1 MNKNQEL
8 KKMKIL
14 ALGAHPDDIEYG
26 CGGLL
31 LLAVERKHEVYLNVI
46 TNGSSPS
53 GADRVAEQEEAARV
67 LGAKDLFW
75 GGFTDT
81 RLVPNRELLMAIEKS
96 IERVTPD
103 IVLVNAPEDAH
114 QDHKALAS
122 CAITACRYIKRVLFF
137 HDYTTLNFEP
147 DTFMDIGTVLEKK
160 RQLLGIH
167 VSQVRKEYPTGL
179 DMLESVNALAAYY
192 GFMAKVKYAEA
203 FKPLRNLV
211 SI

>member
-1 MNKNQEL
+1 
-8 KKMKIL
+8 MKIL

-31 LLAVERKHEVYLNVI
+31 LLAVEKKHEVYLNI
-46 TNGSSPS
+46 MTDGSAMNEA
-53 GADRVAEQEEAARV
+53 GRVAEQEKAAKV

-75 GGFTDT
+75 GRFADT
-81 RLVPNRELLMAIEKS
+81 KLVPNRELIKAIEKA

-103 IVLVNAPEDAH
+103 MVLVNAPQDAH
-114 QDHKALAS
+114 QDHEALAS
-122 CAITACRYIKRVLFF
+122 CAITACRYVKRVLFY

-147 DTFMDIGTVLEKK
+147 DTFVDIGTVLEKK
-160 RQLLGIH
+160 LQLLGVH
-167 VSQVRKEYPTGL
+167 ASQVQKEYPTGL
-179 DMLESVNALAAYY
+179 DILESVNALAAYY

-211 SI
+211 SM